1 MEDMG
6 NLGVIFPFDL
16 SGSKYNRLKDFGS
29 NASGSSLGGNLIQ
42 AYNKKLYGMTYDGGS
57 NGVGV
62 IFSFDPS
69 TSIYTKLK
77 DFDNN
82 SGRNPLGGLIQPNDG
97 KLYCMTNRG
106 GNNDVGVIFSFEPS
120 TSTYTRLMDFN
131 GANGASPYGWLVQA
145 SGGKLYGM
153 TAGGGGNDLGV
164 IFSFDP
170 SYKKL
175 MDLDYT
181 IGASPHGSLI
191 QAADGKL
198 YGMTSDGSSGNVG
211 VIFSY
216 DLSSSTYTDLRDFD
230 FVNDSNP
237 QGSLMQASDGK
248 LYGMTYYGGTFGGNN
263 GLGVIFSFDLSNST
277 YINLKVFDDTDGARP
292 LGNLMQASD
301 GKLYG
306 MTNQGGSSNLGVIF
320 FLIL

>member
-1 MEDMG
+1 
-6 NLGVIFPFDL
+6 
-16 SGSKYNRLKDFGS
+16 
-29 NASGSSLGGNLIQ
+29 
-42 AYNKKLYGMTYDGGS
+42 
-57 NGVGV
+57 
-62 IFSFDPS
+62 
-69 TSIYTKLK
+69 
-77 DFDNN
+77 
-82 SGRNPLGGLIQPNDG
+82 
-97 KLYCMTNRG
+97 
-106 GNNDVGVIFSFEPS
+106 
-120 TSTYTRLMDFN
+120 
-131 GANGASPYGWLVQA
+131 
-145 SGGKLYGM
+145 
-153 TAGGGGNDLGV
+153 
-164 IFSFDP
+164 
-170 SYKKL
+170 
-175 MDLDYT
+175 
-181 IGASPHGSLI
+181 
-191 QAADGKL
+191 
-198 YGMTSDGSSGNVG
+198 MTSDGSSGNVG